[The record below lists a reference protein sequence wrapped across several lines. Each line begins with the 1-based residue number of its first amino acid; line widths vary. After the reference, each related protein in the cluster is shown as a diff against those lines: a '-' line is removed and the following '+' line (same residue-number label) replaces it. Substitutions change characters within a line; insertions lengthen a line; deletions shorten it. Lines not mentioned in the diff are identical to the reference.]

1 MSYIN
6 RKNTEDAIRKYA
18 DTKHCN
24 GEQIEFVNGILKSIS
39 VIKEQ
44 PSADV
49 VDSAVA
55 KALEEDL
62 ERTGNELAKLETERD
77 ALLEELQRLADC
89 SSCKFNAPDAV
100 DGCSALMPC
109 KDGSMWEWKGVKNE
123 R

>member
-1 MSYIN
+1 MGRFFDEALVNAKLKEICENSATTYGIEYGG
-6 RKNTEDAIRKYA
+6 RAEKFARLTE
-18 DTKHCN
+18 
-24 GEQIEFVNGILKSIS
+24 SI
-39 VIKEQ
+39 
-44 PSADV
+44 PPADV

-62 ERTGNELAKLETERD
+62 ERAGNELAKVEAERD

-109 KDGSMWEWKGVKNE
+109 KDGSMWEWKGVKP
-123 R
+123 